1 MSRRSVAHRDRAGV
15 PDGLRPVPRW
25 WPVVV
30 VLAVAGGTVGAVLAG
45 LAPHAGGALLGG
57 VVGVLGALL
66 LVGPGH
72 RVAGVRDV
80 RRATGLPVVGQLP
93 PSVRRAA
100 RLGGRGLDAEARTA
114 LRETVQNV
122 RVLCGDRLPQVLLLA
137 RGDGARDA
145 VGVDAGLAR
154 AAVELGATCALV
166 HADPEAHDLAR
177 SPTDT
182 DLALPR
188 VLVADPAGYD
198 RVPVPDVVTASAR
211 RFART
216 GVDHFFADL
225 RSTYELTV
233 LQVASDSVPTPLRTV
248 LPESDAVLL
257 VARAGR
263 TGLGELRAL
272 VGELHSHGVQPVGV
286 VLTGVPSRR
295 RVLLRPT
302 WAAGD
307 LPVPRPPSSL
317 AGPAGTTTR
326 SYHP

>member
-1 MSRRSVAHRDRAGV
+1 MTRRSVAHHDRTGV
-15 PDGLRPVPRW
+15 LEGVRAAPRW
-25 WPVVV
+25 WAVVV
-30 VLAVAGGTVGAVLAG
+30 VLAVAGATVGAVLAG
-45 LAPHAGGALLGG
+45 LAPRTGGTVLGALVG
-57 VVGVLGALL
+57 VVTALL
-66 LVGPGH
+66 LVGSGH

-93 PSVRRAA
+93 ASVRRASRA
-100 RLGGRGLDAEARTA
+100 GGRGLGAEARTA
-114 LRETVQNV
+114 LRETLQNV
-122 RVLCGDRLPQVLLLA
+122 RVLSGDRLPHVLLLA
-137 RGDGARDA
+137 RGGRAAEA

-188 VLVADPAGYD
+188 TVAADPSGYD

-216 GVDHFFADL
+216 GVDRFFAEL
-225 RSTYELTV
+225 RSTYEVTV
-233 LQVASDSVPTPLRTV
+233 LQVASDSAPTPLRTV
-248 LPESDAVLL
+248 LPESDAVVL

-272 VGELHSHGVQPVGV
+272 VGELQSHGVQPLGV

-302 WAAGD
+302 WTADDVAV
-307 LPVPRPPSSL
+307 LRPPSSL
-317 AGPAGTTTR
+317 AGPAGTIPR
-326 SYHP
+326 SHP

>member
-1 MSRRSVAHRDRAGV
+1 MTRRSVAHRDRAGV
-15 PDGLRPVPRW
+15 EAGVRPASRW
-25 WPVVV
+25 WAVVV
-30 VLAVAGGTVGAVLAG
+30 VAAVLGGTVGAVLAG
-45 LAPHAGGALLGG
+45 LAPRTGGTLLGA
-57 VVGVLGALL
+57 VVGVVTALL
-66 LVGPGH
+66 LLGSGH
-72 RVAGVRDV
+72 RVTGVRDV

-93 PSVRRAA
+93 SSVRRAS
-100 RLGGRGLDAEARTA
+100 RQGGRALDPEARTA

-122 RVLCGDRLPQVLLLA
+122 RVLSGDRLPQVLLLA
-137 RGDGARDA
+137 RGDRASGA

-154 AAVELGATCALV
+154 AAVELGETCALV

-177 SPTDT
+177 SATDT

-188 VLVADPAGYD
+188 TVVGDPTGYD

-211 RFART
+211 RFGRT
-216 GVDHFFADL
+216 GVDRFFADL
-225 RSTYELTV
+225 RSTYEVTV

-263 TGLGELRAL
+263 SGVGELRAL
-272 VGELHSHGVQPVGV
+272 LGELQSHGVQPLGV

-302 WAAGD
+302 WTADDVAG
-307 LPVPRPPSSL
+307 PRPQTSL
-317 AGPAGTTTR
+317 AGSAGPTTR
-326 SYHP
+326 SVHP

>member
-1 MSRRSVAHRDRAGV
+1 MTRRSVAHRDRTGALDGV
-15 PDGLRPVPRW
+15 RAAPRW
-25 WPVVV
+25 WIAVV
-30 VLAVAGGTVGAVLAG
+30 VLTVVGGVVGAVLAG
-45 LAPHAGGALLGG
+45 LAPRTGGAVLGG
-57 VVGVLGALL
+57 VVGLVTALL
-66 LVGPGH
+66 LVGSGR
-72 RVAGVRDV
+72 RVTGVRDV

-93 PSVRRAA
+93 ASVRRAS
-100 RLGGRGLDAEARTA
+100 RRGGRGLDAEARTA
-114 LRETVQNV
+114 LRETVQNI
-122 RVLCGDRLPQVLLLA
+122 RELSGDRLPQVLLLA
-137 RGDGARDA
+137 RSDRAAEA

-177 SPTDT
+177 SATDT

-188 VLVADPAGYD
+188 TVVGDPTGYD
-198 RVPVPDVVTASAR
+198 RVPVPDVVTASAL

-216 GVDHFFADL
+216 GVDRFFADL

-248 LPESDAVLL
+248 LPESDAVVL
-257 VARAGR
+257 VAHAGR

-272 VGELHSHGVQPVGV
+272 VGELQSHGVRPLGV

-302 WAAGD
+302 WAAVDVAG
-307 LPVPRPPSSL
+307 PRPQTSL
-317 AGPAGTTTR
+317 AGSAGATTR
-326 SYHP
+326 SVHP